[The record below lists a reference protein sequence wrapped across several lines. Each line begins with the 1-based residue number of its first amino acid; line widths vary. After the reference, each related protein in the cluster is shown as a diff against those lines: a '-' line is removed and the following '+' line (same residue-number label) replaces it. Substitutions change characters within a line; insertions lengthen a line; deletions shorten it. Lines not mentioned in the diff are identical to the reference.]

1 MKQLLII
8 ILCQFLIISCATN
21 QSKSLDNTSMYIPVD
36 KDLFTTIA
44 EQDSLLFAAFNSRN
58 SEKLK
63 SFFSD
68 DIEVFQDNIGVRD
81 YNETIDAFQL
91 LFQKEYVLTRTLVKN
106 SMEVYPIKDF
116 GAIQTGKH
124 TFCHT
129 ENGKLECATFK
140 FVQIWEKKN
149 NKWQIIKIIT
159 YGH

>member
-1 MKQLLII
+1 MKQLLIT

-44 EQDSLLFAAFNSRN
+44 KQDSLLFATFNSRN

-149 NKWQIIKIIT
+149 NKWQIIKIRISV
-159 YGH
+159 